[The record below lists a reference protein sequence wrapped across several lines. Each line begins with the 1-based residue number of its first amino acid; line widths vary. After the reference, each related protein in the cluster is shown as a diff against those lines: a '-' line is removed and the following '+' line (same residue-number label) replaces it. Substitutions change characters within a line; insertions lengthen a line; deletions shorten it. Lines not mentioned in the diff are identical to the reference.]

1 MDTGVNVGVQDTYD
15 FIIAG
20 VWMQLY
26 KTPTI
31 FLPDVYVGVYVGA

>member
-1 MDTGVNVGVQDTYD
+1 MDTGVNVGVQDTCD